1 MNNIDMEGKRREN
14 DFIVPICA
22 IDMALTEIQ
31 MVKRPKFFI
40 FCFGYLEVEL
50 FKKHQSREAQ

>member
-1 MNNIDMEGKRREN
+1 MEGKRREN

-22 IDMALTEIQ
+22 IDMASTEIQ